1 MPESCTIKRQAVI
14 VIKSHRGFGVVVA
27 DAVRPMASA
36 DLKSLEDELIDNVEK
51 DIRYWQQNDA
61 KLRAVKNVSTYQE
74 FR

>member
-1 MPESCTIKRQAVI
+1 
-14 VIKSHRGFGVVVA
+14 
-27 DAVRPMASA
+27 MASA